1 VAISIERIAD
11 VKNKL
16 GEGPIWDVAEQA
28 FYWIDGAAPA
38 IYRLEPRTNAIREWK
53 TPKAIGSF
61 AIRQNGGAICALSD
75 GFYAFD
81 FTSGDATPIPDGLV
95 AKSGTQFNDG
105 KTDAR
110 GRFIAGTLDSAFAK
124 SIGTVFSLDGSL
136 KCSVLE
142 PEIGCTNGPCF
153 SPDNRTFYCADSI
166 SRMIFAYDYDLATGR
181 VSNKREFAS
190 TKSLGGVPDGATVD
204 AEGNLWSAIAGG
216 GKLVCYKPDG
226 SIARTI
232 EMPVSIPTSVMFGG
246 ADLDVLYVTTIGMKV
261 LGMEPGPEGGALFA
275 IRGLG
280 VKGKPEP
287 RFAG

>member
-1 VAISIERIAD
+1 MAISTERIAD

-16 GEGPIWDVAEQA
+16 GEGPVWDVAEQA
-28 FYWIDGAAPA
+28 LYWIDGAAPA
-38 IYRLEPRTNAIREWK
+38 IYRLEPRTNAIGGWK

-75 GFYAFD
+75 GFYFFD
-81 FTSGDATPIPDGLV
+81 FNSGEATPVPEGIV
-95 AKSGTQFNDG
+95 AKAGTNFNDG
-105 KTDAR
+105 KTDAC
-110 GRFIAGTLDSAFAK
+110 GRFIAGTLDAAFAK
-124 SIGTVFSLDGSL
+124 PIGTVFSLDGLL

-142 PEIGCTNGPCF
+142 PAIGCTNGPCF
-153 SPDNRTFYCADSI
+153 SPDNRTFYCADSV
-166 SRMIFAYDYDLATGR
+166 SRIIFAYDYELATGKAW
-181 VSNKREFAS
+181 NKREFAS
-190 TKSLGGVPDGATVD
+190 TKGLGGVPDGATVD
-204 AEGNLWSAIAGG
+204 ADGNLWSAIAGG

-232 EMPVSIPTSVMFGG
+232 EMPVAIPTSVMFGG
-246 ADLDVLYVTTIGMKV
+246 PNLDVLYVTTIGMKV

-275 IRGLG
+275 IKGLG